1 MKRLTVGK
9 LRRLQQISTSGGH
22 FTICAIDHRG
32 SLLNMLGQAN
42 SEAADYEG
50 MVQFKMELCQALAPP
65 CSAILLDPV
74 YGAAQA
80 VARGV
85 LPGCTGLLLSMEAS
99 GYQAKDV
106 GRLTELLEGWNAS
119 KIAKM
124 GGSAAKLLLYYRPD
138 LKEVASRQL
147 ETAGKVAAD
156 CQQADI
162 PFLLETVS
170 YAVKSENLDSPQFAA
185 RKPELVV
192 QSARDVSTVAVDVF
206 KAEFPADMRFERDE
220 GKLVEMCRRVDA
232 ASSIPWVLLSAGV
245 DYETYAKQVDLA
257 CRGGA
262 SGFAAGRAIWQ
273 EAAAIRDGRER
284 VNYLNTVAADRLK
297 RLGEIVAR
305 HGVPW
310 HRKLGLK
317 PQELAGASEDWYKT
331 Y

>member
-32 SLLNMLGQAN
+32 SLLNMLGQGN
-42 SEAADYEG
+42 SQAADYDG
-50 MVQFKMELCQALAPP
+50 MVQFKMELCQTLAPP

-80 VARGV
+80 IARRA

-119 KIAKM
+119 KIVKM
-124 GGSAAKLLLYYRPD
+124 GGAAAKLLLYYRPD
-138 LKEVASRQL
+138 LKDVASLQL
-147 ETAGKVAAD
+147 ETARRVATD

-170 YAVKSENLDSPQFAA
+170 YAIKGEDPDSPQFATW
-185 RKPELVV
+185 KPDLVV

-206 KAEFPADMRFERDE
+206 KAEFPVDMRFERDE

-232 ASSIPWVLLSAGV
+232 ASSVPWVLLSAGV
-245 DYETYAKQVDLA
+245 DYEIYAKQVELA

-284 VNYLNTVAADRLK
+284 VKYLNTVAADRLK
-297 RLGEIVAR
+297 RLGEIVAK

-310 HRKLGLK
+310 YKKLGLK
-317 PQELAGASEDWYKT
+317 SEKLTEVTEDWYKT